1 VGEQGQ
7 RKLTARVW
15 REEKGVGNVFV
26 LVQTDKRDRS
36 IREMDVLA
44 SNFDESE

>member
-15 REEKGVGNVFV
+15 REEKGVGNEFV
-26 LVQTDKRDRS
+26 PVQTDKRGRS
-36 IREMDVLA
+36 TRGTDVLA